1 MATSED
7 SQVASSSTSL
17 SSQKDSLHRPE
28 LSPSSSLNLFS
39 SSSLDQLSSL
49 ARRTPGL
56 NTLSAGA
63 AAVLQYPPSDES
75 ERKRRIH
82 GSVQQVTTGIVLTAK
97 LAFNDCSIG
106 LYQVADHIQ
115 RKVPVIVEDKKRLRA
130 MKSRVET
137 ADSDITDAR
146 KVVADMEQ
154 IQSFQR
160 ISEMLKTSLDIVKK
174 AKKA

>member
-28 LSPSSSLNLFS
+28 LSRSSSLNLFS
-39 SSSLDQLSSL
+39 ASSLDQLSSL
-49 ARRTPGL
+49 ARRAPGL

-82 GSVQQVTTGIVLTAK
+82 GSVQQGLLVSFF
-97 LAFNDCSIG
+97 LA
-106 LYQVADHIQ
+106 
-115 RKVPVIVEDKKRLRA
+115 
-130 MKSRVET
+130 
-137 ADSDITDAR
+137 
-146 KVVADMEQ
+146 
-154 IQSFQR
+154 
-160 ISEMLKTSLDIVKK
+160 
-174 AKKA
+174 